1 MTVQCQ
7 TVGQTVGQTIGQPA
21 RHNRRPTP
29 SASAS
34 SLVWLRQAYF
44 ELRSRIDQWR
54 LDRKIARTRLSI
66 QNLPEHIRQDV
77 GWPAIDDRLPI
88 VRQVHSTRPNTPR
101 KG

>member
-1 MTVQCQ
+1 M
-7 TVGQTVGQTIGQPA
+7 GQTIGQPA